1 MTPKGKPIR
10 TAVVPAGGY
19 GTRFLPATK
28 SIPKEMF
35 PLWDKPVILHVV
47 EELVASGITD
57 IIFIVSHHKQ
67 AIESF
72 FACNETLE
80 DYYLKNGKEKQVEEL
95 RRIQSLARF
104 AFVYTQPPYGN
115 GGCLAA
121 VEHLIKDD
129 PFVLVWAD
137 ELIVANGKKPRVRQ
151 CLDVYEKY
159 GLPVISSVRI
169 PEPADRSRYGM
180 AEMEPFGKDKQVQ
193 KILRIIEK
201 PDAGTE
207 PSEWAAHGAYV
218 FDRRI
223 FEAVHATKPGKNGEL
238 WLTDMIQEYGYHTD
252 ILARQIDGDYYDCG
266 NPIAY
271 LQSQLGY
278 ATKHSSAKEEFK
290 QLICKRVCDRRIS
303 E

>member
-1 MTPKGKPIR
+1 MTLQGKPVR

-80 DYYLKNGKEKQVEEL
+80 DYYLKNGKEKQVDEL

-104 AFVYTQPPYGN
+104 AFVYTRPPYGN

-121 VEHLIKDD
+121 VEHLIGDD

-137 ELIVANGKKPRVRQ
+137 ELIVANGKTPRVRQ

-159 GLPVISSVRI
+159 ALPVISSVHI

-180 AEMEPFGKDKQVQ
+180 AEMEPFFRGGAASKKFCASSKSRTSGRNRRSGRRMERMCLIEEYLMHYTSRSQGK
-193 KILRIIEK
+193 
-201 PDAGTE
+201 TM
-207 PSEWAAHGAYV
+207 
-218 FDRRI
+218 
-223 FEAVHATKPGKNGEL
+223 N
-238 WLTDMIQEYGYHTD
+238 
-252 ILARQIDGDYYDCG
+252 CG
-266 NPIAY
+266 
-271 LQSQLGY
+271 
-278 ATKHSSAKEEFK
+278 
-290 QLICKRVCDRRIS
+290 
-303 E
+303 